1 MPFQRGEYPQ
11 HQMRRQA
18 IERIAKPRFVYSD
31 RIKQRGTICTFG
43 HCSAQYPNQ
52 QIRRNRIGGNCI
64 AVLQK
69 DVDPIVNYQLPSRCA
84 LRPRNT
90 PRQGLQARN
99 ERGLRARFIVAK
111 PDRMNLATL
120 LDQLQAGSNTHRIN
134 IPASWHQGRTAFGG
148 LSSVLAYQ
156 AAKLADGDLPP
167 LQSAQIAFVGP
178 LSGEVEVTATVLRRG
193 KNTAF
198 VKAEIAGADGVGLS
212 CTFIFMNRRHSHL
225 DYEGLVHPEFPPI
238 PTAEGTRS
246 GSSEYFTGHMQ
257 YPEKRL
263 ELGMATARLASW
275 HRFTEHEG
283 LDHIAEL
290 ICIGDA
296 LPPSAMGL
304 MTEKGM
310 VSSMNWQINML
321 TDAPATKDGWW
332 YLESETHHA
341 ANGAS
346 SQYMT
351 AWNSDGQPMLTGMQ
365 SVAIFV

>member
-1 MPFQRGEYPQ
+1 
-11 HQMRRQA
+11 
-18 IERIAKPRFVYSD
+18 
-31 RIKQRGTICTFG
+31 
-43 HCSAQYPNQ
+43 
-52 QIRRNRIGGNCI
+52 
-64 AVLQK
+64 
-69 DVDPIVNYQLPSRCA
+69 
-84 LRPRNT
+84 
-90 PRQGLQARN
+90 
-99 ERGLRARFIVAK
+99 
-111 PDRMNLATL
+111 MNLASL
-120 LDQLQAGSNTHRIN
+120 LGQFHTGTNTHRIT
-134 IPASWHQGRTAFGG
+134 IPPSWHQGRTAYGG

-156 AAKLADGDLPP
+156 AAKLADKALPP

-178 LSGEVEVTATVLRRG
+178 LAGEVDVTATVLRRG

-198 VKAEIAGADGVGLS
+198 VKSEISGADGIGLS
-212 CTFIFMNRRHSHL
+212 CTFIFMTRRRSHL
-225 DYEGLVHPEFPPI
+225 DYESLARPDFPPVPTNENARSGPPEF
-238 PTAEGTRS
+238 
-246 GSSEYFTGHMQ
+246 FTGHMQ

-263 ELGMATARLASW
+263 ELGLATPRLASW
-275 HRFTEHEG
+275 HRFTEHHG
-283 LDHIAEL
+283 IDPVAEL

-321 TDAPATKDGWW
+321 TETPATSDGWW

-351 AWNSDGQPMLTGMQ
+351 VWNRDGMPVLSGMQ

>member
-1 MPFQRGEYPQ
+1 
-11 HQMRRQA
+11 
-18 IERIAKPRFVYSD
+18 
-31 RIKQRGTICTFG
+31 
-43 HCSAQYPNQ
+43 
-52 QIRRNRIGGNCI
+52 
-64 AVLQK
+64 
-69 DVDPIVNYQLPSRCA
+69 
-84 LRPRNT
+84 
-90 PRQGLQARN
+90 
-99 ERGLRARFIVAK
+99 
-111 PDRMNLATL
+111 MNLAYL
-120 LDQLQAGSNTHRIN
+120 LAQFRVGATSHKIS
-134 IPASWHQGRTAFGG
+134 IPPSWHQGRTSYGG

-156 AAKLADGDLPP
+156 AAKLADADLPP

-178 LSGEVEVTATVLRRG
+178 LAGDVEVSATVLRRG

-198 VKAEIAGADGVGLS
+198 VKSEISGSDGVGLS

-225 DYEGLVHPEFPPI
+225 DYEGLDRPELPAVPD
-238 PTAEGTRS
+238 AESARS
-246 GSSEYFTGHMQ
+246 GPPEYFTGHMQ

-263 ELGMATARLASW
+263 ELGLATSRLASW

-283 LDHIAEL
+283 QDHIAEL

-321 TDAPATKDGWW
+321 TDAPSTKDGWW

>member
-1 MPFQRGEYPQ
+1 
-11 HQMRRQA
+11 
-18 IERIAKPRFVYSD
+18 
-31 RIKQRGTICTFG
+31 
-43 HCSAQYPNQ
+43 
-52 QIRRNRIGGNCI
+52 
-64 AVLQK
+64 
-69 DVDPIVNYQLPSRCA
+69 
-84 LRPRNT
+84 
-90 PRQGLQARN
+90 
-99 ERGLRARFIVAK
+99 
-111 PDRMNLATL
+111 MNLASL
-120 LDQLQAGSNTHRIN
+120 LGQFHTGTNTHRIT
-134 IPASWHQGRTAFGG
+134 IPLSWHQGRTAYGG

-156 AAKLADGDLPP
+156 VAKLADTALPP

-178 LSGEVEVTATVLRRG
+178 LAGEVDVTATVLRRG

-198 VKAEIAGADGVGLS
+198 VKSEISGADGIGLS
-212 CTFIFMNRRHSHL
+212 CTFIFMTRRHSHL
-225 DYEGLVHPEFPPI
+225 DYEGLARPDFPPVPTDENARSGPPEF
-238 PTAEGTRS
+238 
-246 GSSEYFTGHMQ
+246 FTGHMQ

-263 ELGMATARLASW
+263 ELGLATPRLASW
-275 HRFTEHEG
+275 HRFTEHQG

-321 TDAPATKDGWW
+321 SETPATSDGWW

-351 AWNSDGQPMLTGMQ
+351 VWNSDGMPVLSGMQ

>member
-1 MPFQRGEYPQ
+1 
-11 HQMRRQA
+11 
-18 IERIAKPRFVYSD
+18 
-31 RIKQRGTICTFG
+31 
-43 HCSAQYPNQ
+43 
-52 QIRRNRIGGNCI
+52 
-64 AVLQK
+64 
-69 DVDPIVNYQLPSRCA
+69 
-84 LRPRNT
+84 
-90 PRQGLQARN
+90 
-99 ERGLRARFIVAK
+99 
-111 PDRMNLATL
+111 MNLASL
-120 LDQLQAGSNTHRIN
+120 LGQFQAGANTHRIQ
-134 IPASWHQGRTAFGG
+134 IPPTWHQGRTSYGG

-156 AAKLADGDLPP
+156 AAKLADADLPP

-178 LSGEVEVTATVLRRG
+178 LAGEVDVSASVLRRG

-198 VKAEIAGADGVGLS
+198 VKAEISGSDGVGLS

-225 DYEGLVHPEFPPI
+225 DYEALPRPNFPSL
-238 PTAEGTRS
+238 PTADNIRKGPAEF
-246 GSSEYFTGHMQ
+246 FTSNMQ
-257 YPEKRL
+257 YPNKRL
-263 ELGMATARLASW
+263 ELGLAKSRLASW
-275 HRFTEHEG
+275 HRLTEYEG

-304 MTEKGM
+304 MTEKGI

-351 AWNSDGQPMLTGMQ
+351 VWNSDGQPVLTGMQ
-365 SVAIFV
+365 SVAIFA